1 MIQLLIS
8 AFAEVVVETILKAVW
23 GTLKAILAA
32 LAVFFRRFREG
43 LH

>member
-8 AFAEVVVETILKAVW
+8 AFVEVVLVTILKAVW
-23 GTLKAILAA
+23 GVLKALLAA
-32 LAVFFRRFREG
+32 ITTLFRRFREG

>member
-8 AFAEVVVETILKAVW
+8 AFVEVVVETILKAVW

-32 LAVFFRRFREG
+32 LFGLFRRFQEG

>member
-8 AFAEVVVETILKAVW
+8 AFVEVVLETIAKTLWGALKGILDAV
-23 GTLKAILAA
+23 AA
-32 LAVFFRRFREG
+32 LFRRFREG

>member
-8 AFAEVVVETILKAVW
+8 AFVEVVLETILKALW
-23 GTLKAILAA
+23 GGLKAILATLAA
-32 LAVFFRRFREG
+32 LFRRFREG

>member
-8 AFAEVVVETILKAVW
+8 AFVEVVLETVAKTLWGDLK
-23 GTLKAILAA
+23 GILAA
-32 LAVFFRRFREG
+32 VASLFRRFREG

>member
-8 AFAEVVVETILKAVW
+8 AFFEVVLETILKALW
-23 GTLKAILAA
+23 GALKAILDA
-32 LAVFFRRFREG
+32 LSALFRRFLEG

>member
-8 AFAEVVVETILKAVW
+8 TFVEVVVETILKAVW
-23 GTLKAILAA
+23 GSLKAILAGGAA
-32 LAVFFRRFREG
+32 LFRRFREG